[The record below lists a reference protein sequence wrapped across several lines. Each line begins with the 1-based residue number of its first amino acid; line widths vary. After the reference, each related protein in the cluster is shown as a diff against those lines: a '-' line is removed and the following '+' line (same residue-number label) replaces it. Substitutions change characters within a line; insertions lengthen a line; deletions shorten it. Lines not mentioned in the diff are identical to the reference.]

1 MSRILS
7 AVLVQQMNGFGLA
20 FHALIHLRMSAS
32 SPVTLRCAER
42 RSFFVGQL
50 GEPPLRRD

>member
-1 MSRILS
+1 
-7 AVLVQQMNGFGLA
+7 MNGFGLA